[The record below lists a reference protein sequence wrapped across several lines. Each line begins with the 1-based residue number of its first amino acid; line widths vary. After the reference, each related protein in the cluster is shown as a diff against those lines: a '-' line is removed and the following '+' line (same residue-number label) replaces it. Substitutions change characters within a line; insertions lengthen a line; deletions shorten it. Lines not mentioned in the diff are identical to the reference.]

1 MSININANMSL
12 GSAQFLDSR
21 QSVATLDE
29 LLNLNTNII
38 PNGFECYVQD
48 LDCKYK
54 YHEDYNE
61 SGTGNWKLI
70 SVGEATESDII
81 VAHTP
86 DEANELQKKVNRN
99 KLMFYMGNTKSSYVH
114 GELYYLHW
122 NAITLKKFYTK
133 GGGILEID
141 YDVLEQK
148 YASYSQTITFKAEYK
163 QDTTNVMNRWFCE
176 YSGGSGSR
184 LDVVGVNISNGSE
197 TLGDVIEF
205 TYNSASKNSDNYT
218 WKPLFVKPQ
227 RTFEKNWW
235 LVNKIA
241 TYGGGYDDEFING
254 HRYQFTTDININATA
269 SGNIVVSLDEEQYKN
284 YFGLHSKSSLT
295 YNADTG
301 CFEYRYGMIHYED
314 NRFTIEYLNKAGITW
329 TGEIADGDTI
339 TITCTMSD
347 DINDYYWKDLED
359 AVEGGSGNIVTLT
372 QSEYDALTD
381 DEKMDGR
388 EYRTY
393 DTGHIYKL
401 GIEYGKDAC
410 FTSLSQLGL
419 TADATVEDVVNAL
432 KNGES
437 FLAPVNTFTNYETIF
452 PNKVPNDQWN
462 KIHIIKGTSLASSH
476 IRCFSPSGTSE
487 YLANINNT
495 NIVSWNDVSGTYI
508 DISDAV
514 IEKLGNEI
522 LKYPVGKY
530 RINSTA
536 TGNKFIDLPS
546 DAETKCGLIEINGT
560 AVGKSPF
567 TDTWVY
573 RMYKFECLTGTSSY
587 IRRLNSGAT
596 AGQIELD
603 TGWCKEGQAKKEED
617 SYIPN
622 VYDRNANGDMPVVPF
637 DRLANCIAVRSNRG
651 LVSTTETEA
660 TYNEDYVGG
669 YVFIG
674 ANDILVKDK
683 EMFNKIKVLVHIPG
697 VLRIGIVNEKI
708 YEANPR
714 YSTCLVK
721 WLVADFVAF
730 TGMKEYDIA
739 DTVLEEGQSIFLE
752 CRTGVSSW
760 YLNTGE
766 ATQVGAIT
774 YPANS
779 CTTGLRVADKLDSTT
794 NNILF
799 KSQKVNSSSCLTSFG
814 NNMYSIG
821 GNIRGN
827 FRERAYNSGA
837 NSSKKSDENFEYF
850 GGLNVGLYRRTKYS
864 DTRVCKCVENAMNN
878 SWVGDD
884 NVTKIYASLGQ
895 ERIVGKSVYAIKL
908 DVRIPGNLTIYH
920 LKGKSL
926 DTVQV
931 IDKYTHYVRAI
942 GLQTIHLPFDIKIN
956 STDEYI
962 GFGGF
967 HCKSTSDNIV
977 KHSCQWQYLDISQAT
992 WMTTVDNNSKKFYS
1006 IGLSNTDYPEKFT
1019 SFETNNNYVNIELIC
1034 RGEKRSPL
1042 EDKYISF
1049 TGDSITTYTG
1059 FCTTKNGYPE
1069 GNPAGDNAVYYPAS
1083 GKVVNN
1089 VDATWWG
1096 ILARDNRMK
1105 ILRNDAWSGSR
1116 VSSSEGS
1123 TDTKCLCGEKRRY
1136 YLRNGYNFATNST
1149 YPFGRPEIIVSMI
1162 GTNDLSG
1169 NVELGSEM
1177 FRGVMGAEEEYKTIL
1192 SAFSLFCRRIH
1203 DQEGNGGAKI
1213 VHFLIPRGSDYGYA
1227 NASGVTIADLSLHF
1241 ERIAKAW
1248 GQYFI
1253 PLSYFNGI
1261 KPNAPKRWSCP
1272 TGSMFK
1278 NTSGIEFP
1286 SADGLHPNA
1295 MGMEA
1300 IADGVHRFLC
1310 SIM

>member
-1 MSININANMSL
+1 MANNSMLMPLQIERQYGASL
-12 GSAQFLDSR
+12 DADYAFD
-21 QSVATLDE
+21 TLDE
-29 LLNLNTNII
+29 LKNYATTSALSYSGQILYCKKDDTLYKVNSDKTDVASIGSGAHTHKASEVEFRKLDGTTTT
-38 PNGFECYVQD
+38 VQD
-48 LDCKYK
+48 ALGGGELTPIIINKPASFKPY
-54 YHEDYNE
+54 DYNLIAE
-61 SGTGNWKLI
+61 IQLPDNYMTHHNLSFMCLNNRPQIANTFDRDADIYRFDLHMGTPMENAYTSEPKLRFYGFDLYEYPTADSSVSGINLYKDLAKCIKGYYDVTNRKIYIFLIATNANYFNGDLGTTKIEYTGNGTIVDSFQVSNFWDSEYLKWTQVCELEDLESPTIFKL
-70 SVGEATESDII
+70 
-81 VAHTP
+81 
-86 DEANELQKKVNRN
+86 
-99 KLMFYMGNTKSSYVH
+99 
-114 GELYYLHW
+114 
-122 NAITLKKFYTK
+122 
-133 GGGILEID
+133 GGD
-141 YDVLEQK
+141 
-148 YASYSQTITFKAEYK
+148 S
-163 QDTTNVMNRWFCE
+163 
-176 YSGGSGSR
+176 
-184 LDVVGVNISNGSE
+184 
-197 TLGDVIEF
+197 
-205 TYNSASKNSDNYT
+205 
-218 WKPLFVKPQ
+218 
-227 RTFEKNWW
+227 
-235 LVNKIA
+235 
-241 TYGGGYDDEFING
+241 
-254 HRYQFTTDININATA
+254 
-269 SGNIVVSLDEEQYKN
+269 SGNSKTYTTLDE
-284 YFGLHSKSSLT
+284 
-295 YNADTG
+295 
-301 CFEYRYGMIHYED
+301 
-314 NRFTIEYLNKAGITW
+314 
-329 TGEIADGDTI
+329 
-339 TITCTMSD
+339 
-347 DINDYYWKDLED
+347 
-359 AVEGGSGNIVTLT
+359 
-372 QSEYDALTD
+372 
-381 DEKMDGR
+381 
-388 EYRTY
+388 
-393 DTGHIYKL
+393 
-401 GIEYGKDAC
+401 
-410 FTSLSQLGL
+410 LGL

-432 KNGES
+432 KNGEG

-452 PNKVPNDQWN
+452 PNKVPNDKWN
-462 KIHIIKGTSLASSH
+462 KIHIIKGTSLPNSH
-476 IRCFSPSGTSE
+476 IRCFSQSGACE
-487 YLANINNT
+487 YLANVNNT
-495 NIVSWNDVSGTYI
+495 NVTSWNDVSGTYT
-508 DISDAV
+508 DISDSI

-530 RINSTA
+530 RINSIT
-536 TGNKFIDLPS
+536 TGNKFTDLPS

-779 CTTGLRVADKLDSTT
+779 CTTGLRVTDKLDSTT

-814 NNMYSIG
+814 TNMYSIG

-837 NSSKKSDENFEYF
+837 SSTKKADENFEYF

-864 DTRVCKCVENAMNN
+864 DTRVCKCIENAMNN

-884 NVTKIYASLGQ
+884 NVTKIYASHGQ
-895 ERIVGKSVYAIKL
+895 ERLVGKSVYAIKL

-977 KHSCQWQYLDISQAT
+977 KHSCCWQYLDVSQAT
-992 WMTTVDNNSKKFYS
+992 WMTTIDNNSKKFYS

-1019 SFETNNNYVNIELIC
+1019 SFESNNNYLNVELIC

-1123 TDTKCLCGEKRRY
+1123 TDTKCLCGANRRY

-1149 YPFGRPEIIVSMI
+1149 YPFGRPEIVVSMI

-1227 NASGVTIADLSLHF
+1227 NANGVTIADLSLHF

-1261 KPNAPKRWSCP
+1261 KPNTPKRWSCP

-1286 SADGLHPNA
+1286 SADGLHPNV
-1295 MGMEA
+1295 MGMEV

>member
-1 MSININANMSL
+1 MSIKVNSNFSL
-12 GSAQFLDSR
+12 GSKTPLDSR
-21 QSVATLDE
+21 QVVDTLDD
-29 LLNLNTNII
+29 LLALDTNILY
-38 PNGFECYVQD
+38 NGIQVYVNE
-48 LDCKYK
+48 LDVRYQ

-61 SGTGNWKLI
+61 TDTGHWKLI
-70 SVGEATESDII
+70 NSDGGVIDDELNINSTNAIQNKVVTEKFETTQKSFEMIDAGVYNEGYFII
-81 VAHTP
+81 TP
-86 DEANELQKKVNRN
+86 PLYSHFI
-99 KLMFYMGNTKSSYVH
+99 LSTKH
-114 GELYYLHW
+114 GEQVKVIGGGSSDSKY
-122 NAITLKKFYTK
+122 NAIRLSNSLESE
-133 GGGILEID
+133 GNRIL
-141 YDVLEQK
+141 
-148 YASYSQTITFKAEYK
+148 
-163 QDTTNVMNRWFCE
+163 
-176 YSGGSGSR
+176 
-184 LDVVGVNISNGSE
+184 NIYVSN
-197 TLGDVIEF
+197 
-205 TYNSASKNSDNYT
+205 
-218 WKPLFVKPQ
+218 
-227 RTFEKNWW
+227 
-235 LVNKIA
+235 
-241 TYGGGYDDEFING
+241 
-254 HRYQFTTDININATA
+254 DINVLYLKVAPDTSLSAT
-269 SGNIVVSLDEEQYKN
+269 GLDELPVFRIASLPGNLTEIPIA
-284 YFGLHSKSSLT
+284 SLT
-295 YNADTG
+295 Q
-301 CFEYRYGMIHYED
+301 I
-314 NRFTIEYLNKAGITW
+314 
-329 TGEIADGDTI
+329 
-339 TITCTMSD
+339 
-347 DINDYYWKDLED
+347 
-359 AVEGGSGNIVTLT
+359 TLT
-372 QSEYDALTD
+372 QAEYDALTD

-401 GIEYGKDAC
+401 GVEYGKSGNIY
-410 FTSLSQLGL
+410 TSLAELGL

-432 KNGES
+432 KNGEG

-452 PNKVPNDQWN
+452 PNKVPNDKWN
-462 KIHIIKGTSLASSH
+462 KIHIIKGTSLPNSH
-476 IRCFSPSGTSE
+476 IRCFSQSGACE
-487 YLANINNT
+487 YLANVNNT
-495 NIVSWNDVSGTYI
+495 NVTSWNDVSGTYT
-508 DISDAV
+508 DISDSI

-522 LKYPVGKY
+522 LKYPIGKY
-530 RINSTA
+530 RINSIT
-536 TGNKFIDLPS
+536 TGNKFTDLPS
-546 DAETKCGLIEINGT
+546 DAEIKCGLIEINGT

-779 CTTGLRVADKLDSTT
+779 CTTGLRVTDKLDSTT

-814 NNMYSIG
+814 TNMYSIG

-837 NSSKKSDENFEYF
+837 SSSKKADENFEYF

-864 DTRVCKCVENAMNN
+864 DTRVCKCIENAMNN

-884 NVTKIYASLGQ
+884 NVTKIYASHGQ
-895 ERIVGKSVYAIKL
+895 ERLVGKSVYAIKL

-977 KHSCQWQYLDISQAT
+977 KHSCCWQYLDVSQAT
-992 WMTTVDNNSKKFYS
+992 WMTTIDNNSKKFYS

-1019 SFETNNNYVNIELIC
+1019 SFESNNNYLNVELIC

-1123 TDTKCLCGEKRRY
+1123 TDTKCLCGANRRY

-1149 YPFGRPEIIVSMI
+1149 YPFGRPEIVVSMI

-1227 NASGVTIADLSLHF
+1227 NANGVTIADLSLHF

-1261 KPNAPKRWSCP
+1261 KPNTPKRWSCP

-1278 NTSGIEFP
+1278 NTSGVEFP
-1286 SADGLHPNA
+1286 SADGLHPNV
-1295 MGMEA
+1295 MGMEV

>member
-1 MSININANMSL
+1 MANLIMPLQIERQYGAS
-12 GSAQFLDSR
+12 LDSDY
-21 QSVATLDE
+21 AFDTLDE
-29 LLNLNTNII
+29 LKNYATTSALSYSGQVLYCKADDTLYKVNSDKTEVI
-38 PNGFECYVQD
+38 PIGSSIHTHKASEIKFTKLDGTTTTVQD
-48 LDCKYK
+48 ALGGGEFTPIIINKPASFKPYEYNLIAEIQLPDNYMTHHNLSFMCLNNRPQIANTFDRDADIYRFDLHMGTPMENAYTSEPKLRFYGFDLYEYPTADSSVDGINLYK
-54 YHEDYNE
+54 DLAKCIKGYYDVANRKIYIFLIGTDGNYFKGDLGTTKIEY
-61 SGTGNWKLI
+61 TGN
-70 SVGEATESDII
+70 G
-81 VAHTP
+81 
-86 DEANELQKKVNRN
+86 
-99 KLMFYMGNTKSSYVH
+99 
-114 GELYYLHW
+114 
-122 NAITLKKFYTK
+122 
-133 GGGILEID
+133 
-141 YDVLEQK
+141 
-148 YASYSQTITFKAEYK
+148 TITNSFQVSNFWDSQYAKWTQVCKLEDLESPTIFKLGGDSSENSKTY
-163 QDTTNVMNRWFCE
+163 TT
-176 YSGGSGSR
+176 
-184 LDVVGVNISNGSE
+184 
-197 TLGDVIEF
+197 
-205 TYNSASKNSDNYT
+205 
-218 WKPLFVKPQ
+218 
-227 RTFEKNWW
+227 
-235 LVNKIA
+235 
-241 TYGGGYDDEFING
+241 
-254 HRYQFTTDININATA
+254 
-269 SGNIVVSLDEEQYKN
+269 LDE
-284 YFGLHSKSSLT
+284 
-295 YNADTG
+295 
-301 CFEYRYGMIHYED
+301 
-314 NRFTIEYLNKAGITW
+314 
-329 TGEIADGDTI
+329 
-339 TITCTMSD
+339 
-347 DINDYYWKDLED
+347 
-359 AVEGGSGNIVTLT
+359 
-372 QSEYDALTD
+372 
-381 DEKMDGR
+381 
-388 EYRTY
+388 
-393 DTGHIYKL
+393 
-401 GIEYGKDAC
+401 
-410 FTSLSQLGL
+410 LGL
-419 TADATVEDVVNAL
+419 TADATVEDVIGAL
-432 KNGES
+432 KEGETAIVDIS
-437 FLAPVNTFTNYETIF
+437 EFTNYLTMF
-452 PNKVPNDQWN
+452 PNYCTNDQYAILQVEKKNDNRAFIEWRQKEGNAYAIGGLNSSNKFTNWN
-462 KIHIIKGTSLASSH
+462 NLVRFKKDGFADDSIVCIGNTVSSDGV
-476 IRCFSPSGTSE
+476 IQTLENLGFSNDILTWDTGV
-487 YLANINNT
+487 YR
-495 NIVSWNDVSGTYI
+495 VSHVSG
-508 DISDAV
+508 
-514 IEKLGNEI
+514 L
-522 LKYPVGKY
+522 
-530 RINSTA
+530 
-536 TGNKFIDLPS
+536 TGLPS
-546 DAETKCGLIEINGT
+546 EITNTSPAFRLEHHNIKKWGSNHNPNTQTWAQRHSIIYCDNG
-560 AVGKSPF
+560 S
-567 TDTWVY
+567 VY
-573 RMYKFECLTGTSSY
+573 QRFYE
-587 IRRLNSGAT
+587 SGAT
-596 AGQIELD
+596 AGVYVND
-603 TGWCKEGQAKKEED
+603 TGWQKICVETESKKEED
-617 SYIPN
+617 NYIPN

-651 LVSTTETEA
+651 LVSTTETET

-766 ATQVGAIT
+766 STQVGAIT

-779 CTTGLRVADKLDSTT
+779 CTTGLRVTDKLDSTT

-814 NNMYSIG
+814 TNMYSIG

-837 NSSKKSDENFEYF
+837 SSSKKADENFEYF

-864 DTRVCKCVENAMNN
+864 DTRVCKCIENAMNN

-884 NVTKIYASLGQ
+884 NVTKIYASHGQ
-895 ERIVGKSVYAIKL
+895 ERLVGKSVYAIKL
-908 DVRIPGNLTIYH
+908 DVRITGNLTIYH

-977 KHSCQWQYLDISQAT
+977 KHSCCWQYLDVSQAT
-992 WMTTVDNNSKKFYS
+992 WMTTIDNNSKKFYS

-1019 SFETNNNYVNIELIC
+1019 SFESNNNYLNVELIC

-1123 TDTKCLCGEKRRY
+1123 TDTKCLCGANRRY

-1149 YPFGRPEIIVSMI
+1149 YPFGRPEIVVSMI

-1227 NASGVTIADLSLHF
+1227 NANGVTIADLSLHF

-1278 NTSGIEFP
+1278 NTSGVEFP
-1286 SADGLHPNA
+1286 SADGLHPNV
-1295 MGMEA
+1295 MGMEV